1 MNKTVLKIF
10 SCFVVSAVTV
20 TMVLLVVN
28 FFAFALTASDGENL
42 YGKSPRKDLDLVSD
56 SLTQGENGYA
66 CSLDADYF
74 TQKKIWCILIGETGD
89 VLWEQNKPAEIASHF
104 SINDVAK
111 MTRWYLNDYPVYVK
125 TRDDGLLV
133 LGWPKDTVG
142 KYFVDYSMEWF
153 DTLPE
158 RVSAVLLLNVA
169 AATLLAVLIGIVLY
183 RRLKALM
190 GGIDGLKREAPV
202 RLQTKGI
209 FKEITGSIN
218 ETSRAIERKNAAL
231 KKRDDARANWIAGI
245 SHDIRTP
252 LSVIM
257 GYAEELTSDE
267 ALSAEEADKAQV
279 IMAQSIKIKKLIE
292 DLNLISSLEYDMQ
305 PAHRKEVRLCGLLR
319 CVVSEVINSGLSE
332 KYSIRMDLQW
342 ERAAINGDE
351 QLLKRAFFN
360 IIYNSITH
368 NPQGCD
374 ITVTQYRC
382 RETAQSVVCISD
394 NGVGVDEKL
403 LRHLDMIP
411 KSAHGLGLPM
421 AYRIVHVHGGRLVAQ
436 GGCGMCITIYLPA
449 SS

>member
-1 MNKTVLKIF
+1 M
-10 SCFVVSAVTV
+10 
-20 TMVLLVVN
+20 
-28 FFAFALTASDGENL
+28 
-42 YGKSPRKDLDLVSD
+42 SD

-89 VLWEQNKPAEIASHF
+89 VLWEQNKPTEIASYF

-158 RVSAVLLLNVA
+158 RVIAVLLLNAV

-190 GGIDGLKREAPV
+190 GGIDGLKREETV
-202 RLQTKGI
+202 QLQTKGI
-209 FKEITGSIN
+209 FKEIAGSIN
-218 ETSRAIERKNAAL
+218 EMSRAIERKNAAL

-267 ALSAEEADKAQV
+267 ALPAEEAGKARV

-319 CVVSEVINSGLSE
+319 RVVSDVINSGLSE

-342 ERAAINGDE
+342 ERATINGDE

-382 RETAQSVVCISD
+382 RETAQCVVCIAD
-394 NGVGVDEKL
+394 NGVGADEEL
-403 LRHLDMIP
+403 LRHLDTIP

-421 AYRIVHVHGGRLVAQ
+421 AYQIVRVHGGRLVAQ